1 MEFSIILPTINEKNH
16 ILKLIESIKKN
27 FKNKKF
33 KFEIIIVDDNSTD
46 GTIQIIKKNKKRY
59 KKIKLFI
66 RKIYSAL
73 SKFNKLKLEV
83 TSKRKIK
90 SKIRI
95 DKYKS

>member
-1 MEFSIILPTINEKNH
+1 MEFSIILPTLNEKGH